1 MAFSPGRGSS
11 GAQRGLNGS
20 ATNPSRPGLQLRDE
34 ASLNIL
40 IPMGGG
46 GEAFRDAGY
55 TFPKPLIKIVGRP
68 MLLHLLDNLQTRL
81 GDVVWLVVPEAL
93 YAQYEATLCLS
104 QEYPEVDI
112 RVVTFNMK
120 TRGAVETLFI
130 GLRHMSETELNRRVV
145 CLDCDTLYF
154 SDVLGQ
160 FRGLPKEN
168 GACFYFVDQGSR
180 AMYSYLRVGAD
191 DLVKEVRE
199 KNAISRMANVGAY
212 GFPSARALRS
222 YIQAVLDQPDRMME
236 TYYVSNIINKMVKDD
251 FHFVALNAEHCR
263 QCGTPPQLEEFMAEV
278 AAGQALQ
285 LPKRRFCFAL
295 DNVLVT
301 APLKPGDFST
311 VQPIEKNVQLV
322 RELKQSGHHIII
334 STCRGM
340 QEHGGNV
347 GAVIAACGHQTL
359 QTLKDLDIPY
369 DEIHFGQPY
378 ADLYIDSSIACASV
392 DTEKDV
398 GWRLANFNRA
408 NESGMIAARHFNQV
422 QIEGNYV
429 VKTSA
434 RSVLRGEMFFYA
446 HVPADIADIF
456 PTLISSSEY
465 TDPVPSRAPELA
477 PKAAASA
484 ASTPAGRRSV
494 LPSSATKPDAARD
507 STPDPVAA
515 AAAAAS
521 AALSA
526 AAPSAASSTATAPE
540 DGISSMTLQRIDG
553 VTFSHLATNRC
564 LTPGRLTLMMQ
575 ALLRMHRSEG
585 DPSSRLPLD
594 ELDLPANYL
603 PKVEKRFHAHK
614 ATYLALLPESEAM
627 FERIQQELA
636 SYQSEKRWR
645 YSHVIH
651 GDPVFSN
658 ALLTDEGRV
667 FLLDMRGEVGKALT
681 LQGDMLYDLSK
692 VYQSLLGYDFILLG
706 IPLLERDAEILE
718 ELRQTFR
725 AFVAEQYVGVA
736 LSDIIKL
743 TAAHYFGIVPLHQNQ
758 DHRRAY
764 LQTASALLSSIP
776 KDD

>member
-1 MAFSPGRGSS
+1 MACSPGRHSS
-11 GAQRGLNGS
+11 GCQRGLNGS
-20 ATNPSRPGLQLRDE
+20 VINPSRPGLQLRDE

-46 GEAFRDAGY
+46 GEAFREAGY

-130 GLRHMSETELNRRVV
+130 GLRHMSEAELNRRVV

-322 RELKQSGHHIII
+322 RELKQSGHHVIV

-340 QEHGGNV
+340 QEFGGNV

-378 ADLYIDSSIACASV
+378 ADLYIDASIACASV

-398 GWRLANFNRA
+398 
-408 NESGMIAARHFNQV
+408 
-422 QIEGNYV
+422 
-429 VKTSA
+429 
-434 RSVLRGEMFFYA
+434 
-446 HVPADIADIF
+446 
-456 PTLISSSEY
+456 
-465 TDPVPSRAPELA
+465 
-477 PKAAASA
+477 
-484 ASTPAGRRSV
+484 
-494 LPSSATKPDAARD
+494 
-507 STPDPVAA
+507 
-515 AAAAAS
+515 
-521 AALSA
+521 
-526 AAPSAASSTATAPE
+526 
-540 DGISSMTLQRIDG
+540 
-553 VTFSHLATNRC
+553 C
-564 LTPGRLTLMMQ
+564 
-575 ALLRMHRSEG
+575 
-585 DPSSRLPLD
+585 
-594 ELDLPANYL
+594 
-603 PKVEKRFHAHK
+603 
-614 ATYLALLPESEAM
+614 
-627 FERIQQELA
+627 
-636 SYQSEKRWR
+636 
-645 YSHVIH
+645 
-651 GDPVFSN
+651 
-658 ALLTDEGRV
+658 
-667 FLLDMRGEVGKALT
+667 
-681 LQGDMLYDLSK
+681 
-692 VYQSLLGYDFILLG
+692 
-706 IPLLERDAEILE
+706 
-718 ELRQTFR
+718 
-725 AFVAEQYVGVA
+725 
-736 LSDIIKL
+736 
-743 TAAHYFGIVPLHQNQ
+743 
-758 DHRRAY
+758 
-764 LQTASALLSSIP
+764 
-776 KDD
+776 